1 MIWKNESITPSAEQL
16 RRFAPLDDAPL
27 HKLEEISRNARWL
40 KARKRDVI
48 MDLGDTEESS
58 IFLLKGNIL
67 LEAADGRKRIIKHT
81 DSAARSPLSRLRPS
95 RYRVTALTPV
105 HYVKIDNTLLDQ
117 LLEEEEAS
125 EMISSH
131 YLVEESGEGSEEA
144 DFSTQILAHIYEDLH
159 RNALLLFSWQP
170 ANLPVAKQML
180 AEKESLE
187 KLEELAMLD
196 PVLAIKLLR
205 KATPPARTEVEE
217 QLSQALAS
225 LGIRQTHHLVFLN
238 LFRESCN
245 PRLQFL
251 EDVFRDTWEQ
261 SIAVSRLARELAA
274 EHGLTPVN
282 TVAMAGLLHNV
293 GTLTLISYAYNFY
306 REISIDELKEC
317 VRMFSKETGRMVLS
331 HWNIPHYLVRGISDS
346 FEWSLDH
353 GGTEATLSD
362 VLIAARLYTRLTRKN
377 GEFKDV
383 PALRKLGLQD
393 PHSGQGQTMQN
404 LVIQAVA
411 EARER
416 LGLVQPDRPLPQA
429 QLLENAL

>member
-1 MIWKNESITPSAEQL
+1 MIWKEDPLTPSAEKLQ
-16 RRFAPLDDAPL
+16 RFAPLDDAPPHL
-27 HKLEEISRNARWL
+27 LEEISRNAQWL
-40 KARKRDVI
+40 RARKRDVL
-48 MDLGDTEESS
+48 MDLGDTEETS

-105 HYVKIDNTLLDQ
+105 HYVKVDNALLDK
-117 LLEEEEAS
+117 LLAEEEAS

-131 YLVEESGEGSEEA
+131 YLVEESGEGEGEA

-159 RNALLLFSWQP
+159 KNALLLLSWQP
-170 ANLPVAKQML
+170 VALPIARNML
-180 AEKESLE
+180 AEKESLR
-187 KLEELAMLD
+187 KLEDFAMLE

-205 KATPPARTEVEE
+205 KATPPAQAEVEE
-217 QLSQALAS
+217 QLSRALEH
-225 LGIRQTHHLVFLN
+225 LGMEGTRQLVFLN
-238 LFRESCN
+238 LFRESCK

-261 SIAVSRLARELAA
+261 SIAVSRLARELAT
-274 EHGLTPVN
+274 EHGLTPVD
-282 TVAMAGLLHNV
+282 TVAMAGLLHNI
-293 GTLTLISYAYNFY
+293 GKLTLISYAYNFY
-306 REISIDELKEC
+306 REIGFEELREC
-317 VRMFSKETGRMVLS
+317 VRMFAKETGRMVLA
-331 HWNIPHYLVRGISDS
+331 HWNLPHYMVRGISDS

-377 GEFKDV
+377 GEFKEV

-393 PHSGQGQTMQN
+393 PRSPQGQAMQN

-411 EARER
+411 EARE
-416 LGLVQPDRPLPQA
+416 LLDLAQPNVAPPMPA
-429 QLLENAL
+429 LEEA